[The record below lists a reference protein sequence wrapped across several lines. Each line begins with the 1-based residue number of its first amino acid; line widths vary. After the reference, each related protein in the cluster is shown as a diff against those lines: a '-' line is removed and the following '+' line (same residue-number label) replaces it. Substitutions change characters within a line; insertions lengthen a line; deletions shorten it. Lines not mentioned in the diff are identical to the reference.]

1 MQRFFI
7 VLLIGCFL
15 VSCGQKNEVRGVQ
28 ESIDNANY
36 YLGLAKT
43 SAQPQKSQYLL
54 KAATILAQKAQYL
67 KAQETFSY
75 LNPEYLSP
83 ADKESYYLYYG
94 LSLNELDQTSAA
106 LKFFKR
112 IQQPSQHSIDWQ
124 INYRTALSKAY
135 LKDGNYYEAAKIRI
149 EMEDLL
155 LSEEQ
160 IRVNHQFI
168 WDALSNISEQFL
180 RLYQTEFSDSIV
192 NGWLE
197 IAAITRKHLDQPE
210 RLLAALNQWKSRYPL
225 HPANVQMPV
234 ELQQVAEAKVYK
246 PKQIALLLPLSGRL
260 SSGGRMIRDGFL
272 AAHYNSPQ
280 ADQLIVK
287 VYDTAKDLSALT
299 PYQRAIDEGAD
310 FIVGPLTKE
319 AVQEIAKQEALQ
331 VPQLS
336 LNQIDAQSIQHREL
350 YQFGLPL
357 EDEAKQIAKLA
368 QQKQHQKAVILAPA
382 NEQGD
387 RTVAAFKQA
396 FEELE
401 GNVAEIQY
409 YNDPKEIKLIVKRLL
424 NIDLS
429 EQRKDRLVQIL
440 GTPLEYVQRRRQD
453 ADMVFLVS
461 SPANARRIKPFL
473 NFYFAHDL
481 PVYSVSR
488 INSGSKNKQL
498 NNDLNGITFT
508 DSPIL
513 ISDSKEIKSLKQNIA
528 QVLPNVNSPFGRLFA
543 LGYDAYE
550 ILPNLNMMQAFKE
563 YQRKGLS
570 GYLSVDEEGRVNRA
584 LSIAQFKQGVPSEI
598 STPADQ
604 QEASSTSR

>member
-1 MQRFFI
+1 M
-7 VLLIGCFL
+7 
-15 VSCGQKNEVRGVQ
+15 
-28 ESIDNANY
+28 
-36 YLGLAKT
+36 
-43 SAQPQKSQYLL
+43 
-54 KAATILAQKAQYL
+54 
-67 KAQETFSY
+67 
-75 LNPEYLSP
+75 
-83 ADKESYYLYYG
+83 
-94 LSLNELDQTSAA
+94 
-106 LKFFKR
+106 
-112 IQQPSQHSIDWQ
+112 
-124 INYRTALSKAY
+124 
-135 LKDGNYYEAAKIRI
+135 
-149 EMEDLL
+149 
-155 LSEEQ
+155 
-160 IRVNHQFI
+160 
-168 WDALSNISEQFL
+168 
-180 RLYQTEFSDSIV
+180 
-192 NGWLE
+192 
-197 IAAITRKHLDQPE
+197 
-210 RLLAALNQWKSRYPL
+210 
-225 HPANVQMPV
+225 
-234 ELQQVAEAKVYK
+234 
-246 PKQIALLLPLSGRL
+246 
-260 SSGGRMIRDGFL
+260 
-272 AAHYNSPQ
+272 
-280 ADQLIVK
+280 
-287 VYDTAKDLSALT
+287 SALT

-319 AVQEIAKQEALQ
+319 AVQEIAKQETLQ

-336 LNQIDAQSIQHREL
+336 LNQIDAQSVLHREL

-387 RTVAAFKQA
+387 RTVTAFKQA

-409 YNDPKEIKLIVKRLL
+409 YKDPKEIKLIVKRLL

-429 EQRKDRLVQIL
+429 EQRKDKLVQIL

-488 INSGSKNKQL
+488 INSGAKNKQL
-498 NNDLNGITFT
+498 NNDLNGIIFT

-513 ISDSKEIKSLKQNIA
+513 ISDSKEIESLKQNVA
-528 QVLPNVNSPFGRLFA
+528 QILPNVNSPFGRLFA

-598 STPADQ
+598 STPADE
-604 QEASSTSR
+604 QEARSTSR